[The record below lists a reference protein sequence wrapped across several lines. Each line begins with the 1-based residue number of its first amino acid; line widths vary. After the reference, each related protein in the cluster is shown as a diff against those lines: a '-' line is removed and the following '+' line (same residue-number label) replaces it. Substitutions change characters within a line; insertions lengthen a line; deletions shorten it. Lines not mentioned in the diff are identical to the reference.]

1 MRCYLL
7 LDFLRNGRHLLK
19 TLFNIVEAPS
29 TVKVEIF
36 AHFAAKWSGANIM
49 SKCVFACASLL
60 SAKLKTCEI
69 HLSRLGAKN

>member
-1 MRCYLL
+1 MVLCVGLVYCNSGNYR
-7 LDFLRNGRHLLK
+7 G
-19 TLFNIVEAPS
+19 
-29 TVKVEIF
+29 VEIF

-69 HLSRLGAKN
+69 HLSRLGGKN